1 MYLLLASIA
10 CSPREKKMPDVGL
23 PLMQPRFLEFVIY
36 LAVSLLLSRRSML
49 LTASYDLYPYSD

>member
-36 LAVSLLLSRRSML
+36 LAVSLLFIIQAIDAVNRLI
-49 LTASYDLYPYSD
+49 